1 MFPLLFKAEKAIKA
15 IIGQDYS
22 LVCINDNEHMRNY
35 DQTMARVEQAF
46 ESILPEK
53 SSFEL

>member
-1 MFPLLFKAEKAIKA
+1 MFPLLFKADKAIKA
-15 IIGQDYS
+15 IMEQDYS